1 VLSQTFRTLLQSRMQ
16 IGLVKHQQQFPDI
29 DQLIFEPNAQDGEL
43 FFSNAFSFANRQRI
57 AEIAYRNVMADLRN
71 RADTLAPLLAA
82 HGLSVRADIAADT
95 QRSILDGLDRRPR
108 KTETTA
114 RLHRALDD
122 IDAMVASRRTH

>member
-1 VLSQTFRTLLQSRMQ
+1 M
-16 IGLVKHQQQFPDI
+16 
-29 DQLIFEPNAQDGEL
+29 
-43 FFSNAFSFANRQRI
+43 
-57 AEIAYRNVMADLRN
+57 
-71 RADTLAPLLAA
+71 LAPLLAA

-122 IDAMVASRRTH
+122 IDAMVAARRTH